1 MPRRRSGLNGW
12 SPRRTAL
19 AVSSI
24 GSLLAIA
31 GCQARSTDNG
41 CQITKQVVLPGTTPL
56 ALLPEI
62 SLARVGTTTVL
73 LGSDS
78 TSVRWV
84 TISQNG
90 TVGTEQ
96 SAALPPETLRAF
108 YALAG
113 VDAPGDRVVIG
124 VLVPAANGDDA
135 DLRLMVAPTEDGAAA
150 GAPGPAVKTF
160 GGGAS
165 APVQVAMGTS
175 VSGMYAGVAWI
186 DSLQPTYAFI
196 DGLGAPVGDPAV
208 IENAVGS
215 AYSCLGFAPGKQEL
229 TVTYQRAPTDPLIG
243 PTWVMADVQVGGA
256 IDTLSLNVAQV
267 GGSMS
272 CAKTVLYDDS
282 GSPEY
287 AIVWQDRSGSWLSI
301 YTSAGNGRV
310 DSYGFASSTIFGGAD
325 LQPPLMGLATFLG
338 KDFGVLFARPH
349 SVELWRTDWV
359 GNLRSGALVFPSLQG
374 DVRDV
379 TSVASANLLT
389 STYADYTGAE
399 ARRLVIDASC
409 Y

>member
-1 MPRRRSGLNGW
+1 
-12 SPRRTAL
+12 
-19 AVSSI
+19 
-24 GSLLAIA
+24 
-31 GCQARSTDNG
+31 
-41 CQITKQVVLPGTTPL
+41 
-56 ALLPEI
+56 
-62 SLARVGTTTVL
+62 TV
-73 LGSDS
+73 
-78 TSVRWV
+78 
-84 TISQNG
+84 
-90 TVGTEQ
+90 
-96 SAALPPETLRAF
+96 
-108 YALAG
+108 
-113 VDAPGDRVVIG
+113 
-124 VLVPAANGDDA
+124 
-135 DLRLMVAPTEDGAAA
+135 DGAAA

-338 KDFGVLFARPH
+338 KDF
-349 SVELWRTDWV
+349 
-359 GNLRSGALVFPSLQG
+359 
-374 DVRDV
+374 
-379 TSVASANLLT
+379 
-389 STYADYTGAE
+389 
-399 ARRLVIDASC
+399 
-409 Y
+409 